1 MSWTIGVDSID
12 HRIRQQLYQDG
23 GISAPS
29 PAVEGGTKWTFW
41 HFEAFIGQVAGRRTT
56 HSLAQERVG
65 LKKRTFD
72 DCLTPESGRNWVTEF
87 MSAYDPERTL
97 DPCNTTRIASLGQ
110 ACLAVSFKP
119 MVAIS
124 FVFAEFTL
132 DEELRCNI
140 WDDLKYFLPV
150 GPCLVGL
157 SQLSVTRA

>member
-1 MSWTIGVDSID
+1 M
-12 HRIRQQLYQDG
+12 
-23 GISAPS
+23 
-29 PAVEGGTKWTFW
+29 
-41 HFEAFIGQVAGRRTT
+41 
-56 HSLAQERVG
+56 
-65 LKKRTFD
+65 
-72 DCLTPESGRNWVTEF
+72 EF
-87 MSAYDPERTL
+87 MSAYDPMQTL